1 MANADL
7 FLFHKHIA
15 IYVLKWGL
23 RLKLMHRIVVW
34 SIRELAEE
42 DSPDAAELEVEARMQ
57 AAAELKVQQNEIKN
71 AQGTSVPT
79 SS

>member
-42 DSPDAAELEVEARMQ
+42 DSPDKAELELEARMQ
-57 AAAELKVQQNEIKN
+57 AEVELRMQKSEIKN
-71 AQGTSVPT
+71 AQSTPSQT